1 MEITKE
7 FLDRVKFLCGEIRK
21 EEWSGI
27 LFYEQEGSIKDPEN
41 MIIRP
46 KEILLMD
53 VGNSVHTEY
62 KFTGEVSSF
71 IMDNNLMLCKYGH
84 IHSHNTMGVFFS
96 PEDDGELNR
105 NCDTHNY
112 YLSLIVNNYMDMI
125 AKVVFAATPATFAC
139 PDEDGEV
146 YSLSVQGL
154 KKLMFIYDCQIV
166 MPESISVTDDFRTRL
181 AVVQKR
187 TEEAKK
193 RAAAEAAKKAKQ
205 NPPVQVQGLAGQAPI
220 NRSGIPNSTPPS
232 SPNGTTANM
241 KALPGGK
248 TKEEWGETPDTS
260 SNPYEDFI
268 CYLLR
273 RGSEVKAD
281 TIDKAMLT
289 ADDDYNSG
297 TVDVVESIM
306 DNYTTYYDNYYCV
319 DEKGLDT
326 KHFLD
331 VIEEVIAELEMS
343 EGFTWTDKLAGELR
357 LLGNR
362 AEEAFEQLKTKE
374 KQD

>member
-1 MEITKE
+1 M
-7 FLDRVKFLCGEIRK
+7 V
-21 EEWSGI
+21 
-27 LFYEQEGSIKDPEN
+27 
-41 MIIRP
+41 IRP

-53 VGNSVHTEY
+53 VGTKAHTEY
-62 KFTGEVSSF
+62 KFTGEVSGF
-71 IMDNNLMLCKYGH
+71 IMDNNLMMCKYGH

-96 PEDDGELNR
+96 GEDDGELNR

-125 AKVVFAATPATFAC
+125 AKVVFASTPATFSC
-139 PDEDGEV
+139 PDEHGEV

-154 KKLMFIYDCQIV
+154 KKLMFVYDCKIV
-166 MPESISVTDDFRTRL
+166 MPEVITVTDDFRTRL
-181 AVVQKR
+181 AEIKR
-187 TEEAKK
+187 RTAEANKK
-193 RAAAEAAKKAKQ
+193 AAEEAAKKAKQ
-205 NPPVQVQGLAGQAPI
+205 NPPVQVQGLAGQAPVS
-220 NRSGIPNSTPPS
+220 RGPNPTPPS
-232 SPNGTTANM
+232 SPIGTSANM

-248 TKEEWGETPDTS
+248 IKAEGWGEDKDLTT
-260 SNPYEDFI
+260 NPYEDFI

-306 DNYTTYYDNYYCV
+306 GSYTTYYDNYYCV

-343 EGFTWTDKLAGELR
+343 EGFTWTNKLAGELR

-362 AEEAFEQLKTKE
+362 AEEAFENFKTEE
-374 KQD
+374 KQN